1 MSDVGLVIV
10 ILLAA
15 GGLAVLLLVWNR
27 RQRDRLEPP
36 DRRHRD
42 LNVRIDH
49 VVSGTGD
56 VADRAVR
63 LAARPDPAEAASGW
77 PPVRADMLALEGDI
91 VNLDVH
97 VGEAPVGRS
106 LADLDRAVHAL
117 RDAVE
122 RHIELRV
129 EAPDDDHGLGLS
141 HDVVAERRRNVD
153 AALAE
158 VSLTRP

>member
-1 MSDVGLVIV
+1 MSGVGLALVIV
-10 ILLAA
+10 LAAGLLAA
-15 GGLAVLLLVWNR
+15 LLLVWNT
-27 RQRDRLEPP
+27 RQREGVEVPQ
-36 DRRHRD
+36 RRHRD

-49 VVSGTGD
+49 VVSGTSD

-63 LAARPDPAEAASGW
+63 VAALPDPAAAASGW
-77 PPVRADMLALEGDI
+77 PAVRADMLAIEGDI

-97 VGEAPVGRS
+97 VGEAAVGRS

-117 RDAVE
+117 RDTVE

-141 HDVVAERRRNVD
+141 QDVVAERRRNVD

-158 VSLTRP
+158 VGLTRP